1 MRALLV
7 VNTFATS
14 TSESLRDVI
23 TAALSSELE
32 LDVIHTTGREHA
44 IAIGARASFEGYE
57 LVVTLGGDGTINEV
71 ANGVLN
77 SDQPAPLLAALPGGN
92 ANVFTRNMGY
102 PNEPIDATAHLLKAI
117 REGRQT
123 QVGVGVLE
131 TPTVN
136 RYFLFNAG
144 MGVDAAVLARMHE
157 RRIDGK
163 KASDLAYTWL
173 AGKELLHWVNR
184 KNPSLTVAGTRAH
197 FALIVNLAP
206 WSYLGNHALNPAPH
220 AKHQTAL
227 DLYAPTSVSMA
238 TLTRFARAIFTGADL
253 ASDPD
258 VLALLDRPEI
268 ELSSSEPLW
277 VQVDGEP
284 LVQAT
289 TATLRHIPAALTVLG

>member
-14 TSESLRDVI
+14 TSVALRDVI

-32 LDVIHTTGREHA
+32 LDVIQTTGREHA
-44 IAIGARASFEGYE
+44 IAIGSRAGHEGYE
-57 LVVTLGGDGTINEV
+57 LVITLGGDGTINEV
-71 ANGVLN
+71 ANGVL
-77 SDQPAPLLAALPGGN
+77 SAGAPAPLLAALPGGN

-102 PNEPIDATAHLLKAI
+102 PNEPVDATAYLLNAI
-117 REGRQT
+117 REGKRT
-123 QVGVGVLE
+123 RVGVGELV

-157 RRIDGK
+157 RRTSGK
-163 KASDLAYTWL
+163 KASDLTYGWL
-173 AGKELLHWVNR
+173 AARELMHWVNR
-184 KNPSLTVAGTRAH
+184 KHPALSIRGHLAH

-206 WSYLGNHALNPAPH
+206 WSYVGNHALDPAPH
-220 AKHQTAL
+220 AEHQTAL
-227 DLYAPTSVSMA
+227 DLYAPTKMGVGA
-238 TLTRFARAIFTGADL
+238 LARFARAIFTGADL
-253 ASDPD
+253 SADPE
-258 VLALLDRPEI
+258 VLTLHDQPEI
-268 ELSSSEPLW
+268 ELSSQTPLW

-289 TATLRHIPAALTVLG
+289 TATLRHIPNALTILG